1 MASDTGG
8 ESALHMTCFRYA
20 IVLYAYNQE
29 DCVRNAV
36 RSILAQDCE
45 PIDILLSDDCS
56 QDATFD
62 VLKQEA
68 AAYDGPHR
76 IQLNKNPENLGVV
89 EHIHRVFA
97 LIDADVIINCAGDDL
112 CQPQRARRTIETF
125 ESERPLLVCSHGKV
139 EYADGS
145 PAPRVY
151 AKADF
156 YHRLDALKASS
167 SMQLYLGATAAWHRD
182 IFAKYGPILFNEC
195 FEDLVFGFRA
205 VLEGRVAVIDE
216 DLITYRLG
224 RGITN
229 TELAG
234 ETRSDF
240 QARREKELR
249 HDIAVLSQ
257 RQIDAQTY
265 GLTATDPVMRRISK
279 ALQIR
284 EIRLTYITLGVASLL
299 KTGLRYPV
307 RTIGAILGE
316 NGRWR
321 RALGVTRQSL

>member
-1 MASDTGG
+1 MSR
-8 ESALHMTCFRYA
+8 LRYA
-20 IVLYAYNQE
+20 IVLYTYNQE
-29 DCVRNAV
+29 GCVRDAV

-45 PIDILLSDDCS
+45 PIDILFSDDCS

-62 VLKQEA
+62 ILRQES

-76 IQLNKNPENLGVV
+76 IQLNQNPQNLGVV
-89 EHIHRVFA
+89 EHVHRVFA
-97 LIDADVIINCAGDDL
+97 LTDADVMINCAGDDL

-125 ESERPLLVCSHGKV
+125 ESERPLLACSHAKV

-151 AKADF
+151 AKAEF
-156 YHRLDALKASS
+156 YHRLDPLKAST

-182 IFAKYGPILFNEC
+182 IFAKYGPIRFSEC

-205 VLEGRVAVIDE
+205 VLEGRVSVIEE

-229 TELAG
+229 SELMR
-234 ETRSDF
+234 ETRPEM

-249 HDIAVLSQ
+249 RDISVLSQ

-265 GLTATDPVMRRISK
+265 GLVSTDPVMRRISK
-279 ALQIR
+279 ALNIC
-284 EIRLTYITLGVASLL
+284 EIRLSYIASGAASLL
-299 KTGLRYPV
+299 KPGLRHPV
-307 RTIGAILGE
+307 DTVGAILSE
-316 NGRWR
+316 NRRWR
-321 RALGVTRQSL
+321 RAQDRKS